1 MRRSRVGPTVG
12 RACAFV
18 VVMLSSA
25 GGQEALEKTLRADVQ
40 TLAGR
45 IGARDVTHPAALAK
59 AARFVES
66 SLAGAG
72 YTVRRLPFR
81 AGPHEVFNLDAT
93 AKGTTHADELV
104 VVGAHYDSVP
114 STPGADDNASGVA
127 AMLAI
132 ARALSGL
139 KLRRSVRFVAFV
151 NEEPPFFKTAEMGSV
166 VYARA
171 LKAERAKVVGMLSLE
186 TMGYYDARPDTQR
199 YPVGLSL
206 FYPDRGDF
214 VAFVATTESRGWLND
229 VTRRYRAKA
238 QVPAESIAAP
248 SFVTGVDFSDH
259 WSFGREGFPA
269 VMVTDTAFL
278 RNERYHRPDDTP
290 DTLDY
295 ARLAKVAARLAE
307 VVAEVADAP

>member
-1 MRRSRVGPTVG
+1 MWIAFLAAGAGPD
-12 RACAFV
+12 
-18 VVMLSSA
+18 
-25 GGQEALEKTLRADVQ
+25 ALEKQLRADVQ

-59 AARFVES
+59 AAKFVES
-66 SLAGAG
+66 SLRAAG

-81 AGPHEVFNLDAT
+81 AGPHQVFNLDAT
-93 AKGTTHADELV
+93 LKGTTHATELV

-114 STPGADDNASGVA
+114 TTPGADDNASGVA
-127 AMLAI
+127 SMLAI
-132 ARALSGL
+132 ARALSGR

-151 NEEPPFFKTAEMGSV
+151 NEEPPWFKTASMGSV

-171 LKAERAKVVGMLSLE
+171 LKAEKTKVVGMLSLE
-186 TMGYYDARPDTQR
+186 TMGYYDPRPDTQR
-199 YPVGLSL
+199 YPAGLSL
-206 FYPDRGDF
+206 FYPSTGHF
-214 VAFVATTESRGWLND
+214 IAFAATTESSAWLNE

-238 QVPAESIAAP
+238 VVPAESIAAP

-278 RNERYHRPDDTP
+278 RNARYHEPTDTP

-295 ARLAKVAARLAE
+295 TRLSQVVARLAE
-307 VVAEVADAP
+307 VVAEVANAP